1 MNNEFENEEELE
13 AIEEEADNIEETI
26 DNIDT
31 DEINDDD
38 ENNGDKKKYII
49 GGIIGGVVLVGLFI
63 ALLIGGN
70 NGPYTI
76 KFDTDGGSKIESQT
90 VEKGQTVQ
98 EPNEPTKIGNTFL
111 GWYKGDKKYDF
122 NTKVKSNMT
131 LKAKWE
137 NNNTA
142 DTEGVELD
150 QNEVALLPGDTMPLI
165 ATVLP
170 LDARDQSVKWESSD
184 TDKVS
189 VDEYGNI
196 KAISIGSATI
206 TVTTNEGGF
215 TAKCKVVVSN
225 SVIKVTGLEVDEE
238 TLEVGSGKKERIK
251 ASIEPS
257 NATNNGLI
265 WKSDDEK
272 IATVSST
279 GLVTGVKKGT
289 TTITVTTK
297 DGGFEK
303 RIEVAVDEVTLK
315 GISMQDEVS
324 IQIGKSEKLDVT
336 FNPID
341 YPEKELVW
349 KSSDEKIATVDKN
362 GKVTAKKIG
371 KTTITAT
378 TKDGK
383 KKASCKVT
391 VAEKAEIN
399 IKLDKTELSLEGGK
413 SEYLNATIT
422 PNDDST
428 RGIAWSSS
436 NKDVATVDNGK
447 VTAVGDGEA
456 TITVTSIV
464 DRSKSA
470 TCKVRVT
477 GMTKSYTYTIEEH
490 EEEVTDVDG
499 EEPKKVYKYKI
510 KVYEDGKDITSS
522 VSAISG
528 INIETRGTTITISK
542 EEQEKLNSQVNMTI
556 NGKSVSVSK
565 K

>member
-1 MNNEFENEEELE
+1 MNSDFENEE
-13 AIEEEADNIEETI
+13 IEELDDIEETI

-31 DEINDDD
+31 DELEED
-38 ENNGDKKKYII
+38 EEPNNKNKF
-49 GGIIGGVVLVGLFI
+49 IIGGV
-63 ALLIGGN
+63 ALGVILIGIVIGLLVKVN
-70 NGPYTI
+70 SGPYTV
-76 KFDTDGGSKIESQT
+76 KFDTDGGTKIESQKVKKGET
-90 VEKGQTVQ
+90 VK
-98 EPNEPTKIGNTFL
+98 EPPEPTKLGNSFL
-111 GWYKGDKKYDF
+111 GWYVGNKEYNFDSRVNK
-122 NTKVKSNMT
+122 NLTI
-131 LKAKWE
+131 KAKWE

-142 DTEGVELD
+142 DVEGIELD

-170 LDARDQSVKWESSD
+170 SDARDQSVKWESSD
-184 TDKVS
+184 PEKVT

-196 KAISIGSATI
+196 KAIAIGSSTI
-206 TVTTNEGGF
+206 TATTNEGGF

-225 SVIKVTGLEVDEE
+225 SVIKVTGIEVAEE
-238 TLEVGSGKKERIK
+238 SIEVGSGKTERIK
-251 ASIEPS
+251 ASITPS
-257 NATNNGLI
+257 NATNTGLI

-279 GLVTGVKKGT
+279 GLVTGVKKGS

-303 RIEVAVDEVTLK
+303 RIEVSVDEISLK
-315 GISMQDEVS
+315 GISMQDELS

-349 KSSDEKIATVDKN
+349 KSDDEKIATVDKN
-362 GKVTAKKIG
+362 GKVNAKKIG

-383 KKASCKVT
+383 KKATCRVT
-391 VAEKAEIN
+391 VAEKAAIN
-399 IKLDKTELSLEGGK
+399 IRLDKTELSLDGGK

-436 NKDVATVDNGK
+436 DTSVVTVNNGK

-456 TITVTSIV
+456 TITVSSIV
-464 DRSKSA
+464 DRSKTA

-477 GMTKSYTYTIEEH
+477 GMTKSYTYTIEEKEITH
-490 EEEVTDVDG
+490 DSEVEGG
-499 EEPKKVYKYKI
+499 EPRKEYKYII
-510 KVYEDGKDITSS
+510 KVYENGKDVTSS
-522 VSAISG
+522 VSSISG
-528 INIETRGTTITISK
+528 IQTESTGSTITVSK
-542 EEQEKLNSQVNMTI
+542 EEQEKLNSSIEMTI
-556 NGKSVSVSK
+556 SGKKVTVNK

>member
-1 MNNEFENEEELE
+1 MNSEFENEE
-13 AIEEEADNIEETI
+13 IEELDDIEETI

-31 DEINDDD
+31 DELEEENKED
-38 ENNGDKKKYII
+38 ENPNNKKFII
-49 GGIIGGVVLVGLFI
+49 GGIALGVILVGL
-63 ALLIGGN
+63 LIGIFVSGN
-70 NGPYTI
+70 NGPYTV
-76 KFDTDGGSKIESQT
+76 KFDTDGGTKIESQK
-90 VEKGQTVQ
+90 V
-98 EPNEPTKIGNTFL
+98 N
-111 GWYKGDKKYDF
+111 KGDKV
-122 NTKVKSNMT
+122 TKPQDPTKLGNEFIGWYVGNKEYNFDSKVNKNLT
-131 LKAKWE
+131 IKAKWE

-142 DTEGVELD
+142 DVEGIELD

-170 LDARDQSVKWESSD
+170 TDARDQSVKWESSD
-184 TDKVS
+184 PEKVT

-196 KAISIGSATI
+196 KAIAIGSSTI
-206 TVTTNEGGF
+206 TATTNEGGF

-225 SVIKVTGLEVDEE
+225 SVIKVTGIEVEEE

-251 ASIEPS
+251 ASVTPS

-297 DGGFEK
+297 DGGYEK
-303 RIEVAVDEVTLK
+303 RIEVAVDEVSLK
-315 GISMQDEVS
+315 GISMQDEMT
-324 IQIGKSEKLDVT
+324 IQIGKSDKLDVT
-336 FNPID
+336 FNPVD
-341 YPEKELVW
+341 YPEKDLVW
-349 KSSDEKIATVDKN
+349 KSDDEKIATVDKN
-362 GKVTAKKIG
+362 GKVSAKKIG

-383 KKASCKVT
+383 KKATCKIT
-391 VAEKAEIN
+391 VSEKAEIN
-399 IKLDKTELSLEGGK
+399 IKLDKTELSLEEGK

-422 PNDDST
+422 PNDDNT

-436 NKDVATVDNGK
+436 DTNVAKVDNGK

-464 DRSKSA
+464 DRSKTAS
-470 TCKVRVT
+470 CKVKVT
-477 GMTKSYTYTIEEH
+477 GITKNYTYTIEEISNDS
-490 EEEVTDVDG
+490 EDS
-499 EEPKKVYKYKI
+499 EEPKKEFKYII
-510 KVYEDGKDITSS
+510 KVFENDKDVTSS
-522 VSAISG
+522 VSSISG
-528 INIETRGTTITISK
+528 IHTESTGSTITLNK
-542 EEQEKLNSQVNMTI
+542 EEQEKLNFSVEMTI
-556 NGKSVSVSK
+556 NGKKVNVSK

>member
-1 MNNEFENEEELE
+1 VNSEFEEEIEELE
-13 AIEEEADNIEETI
+13 DIEETM

-31 DEINDDD
+31 DELDEED
-38 ENNGDKKKYII
+38 ENPNNKNKFII
-49 GGIIGGVVLVGLFI
+49 GGIALGVVL
-63 ALLIGGN
+63 IGVIIGILVKSN
-70 NGPYTI
+70 NGPYTV
-76 KFDTDGGSKIESQT
+76 KFDTDGGTKIESQKVNKGET
-90 VEKGQTVQ
+90 VK
-98 EPNEPTKIGNTFL
+98 EPPEPTKLGNSFL
-111 GWYKGDKKYDF
+111 GWYVGNKEYNFDSKIKK
-122 NTKVKSNMT
+122 NLTI
-131 LKAKWE
+131 KAKWE

-142 DTEGVELD
+142 DVEGIELD

-170 LDARDQSVKWESSD
+170 SDARDQSVKWESSD
-184 TDKVS
+184 PEKVT

-196 KAISIGSATI
+196 KAIAIGSSTI
-206 TVTTNEGGF
+206 TATTNEGGF

-251 ASIEPS
+251 ATVTPS

-297 DGGFEK
+297 DGGYEK
-303 RIEVAVDEVTLK
+303 RIEVAVDEISLK
-315 GISMQDEVS
+315 EISMQDELS

-336 FNPID
+336 FNPVD
-341 YPEKELVW
+341 YPEKELEW
-349 KSSDEKIATVDKN
+349 KSDDEKIATVDKN
-362 GKVTAKKIG
+362 GKVSAKKIG

-383 KKASCKVT
+383 KKATCKVT

-399 IKLDKTELSLEGGK
+399 IKLDKTELTLDGDK

-422 PNDDST
+422 PNDENT

-436 NKDVATVDNGK
+436 NTSVATVDNGK

-464 DRSKSA
+464 DRSKTA
-470 TCKVRVT
+470 TCNVKVT
-477 GMTKSYTYTIEEH
+477 GMTKNYTYTIEEK
-490 EEEVTDVDG
+490 EITNDSDKEG
-499 EEPKKVYKYKI
+499 EPKKEFKYVI
-510 KVYEDGKDITSS
+510 KVFENDKDVTSS
-522 VSAISG
+522 VSSISG
-528 INIETRGTTITISK
+528 IHTESTGSTITINK
-542 EEQEKLNSQVNMTI
+542 EEQEKLNSSIEMTI
-556 NGKSVSVSK
+556 NGKKVNVNK